1 MKRLL
6 LGVTVAAALWGAA
19 CGGGTNF
26 ATPPPPVGRYT
37 LASLKGQY
45 AYVTNGETFN
55 GSLSATPLARTGSF
69 TADGLGNITGG
80 VEDVNAAG
88 ITSLALQITGGNYTV
103 NADGRGRLTLD
114 ISSNGVTSSI
124 IFGIVLTSTN
134 DGLMIDETS
143 NSAQS
148 STGSGNFI
156 KQTPGS
162 FAISTVSGA
171 YVFDF
176 SGLDN
181 IQPPNQGPIS
191 IVGQFTASNGPITT
205 GVEDV
210 NDNGAFTTAAAVSG
224 NFAADGNHQAT
235 LTGNGRGIA
244 LINGSQYAFYIVDSS
259 RVRSL
264 SISGGMLSGD
274 AVIQNIVPPATLS
287 SSSFVF
293 IVAGSSAKGGVTRVG
308 RFTANGAS
316 LTNIVLDTNNS
327 GTFTKTGGT
336 GSGSTFSNTN
346 ITMDQANP
354 GRGTLTFTA
363 SNVGVPFTF
372 VFYLSSATSGVI
384 QDISHTSSGVATDV
398 ADGSIEAQ
406 AAGPFSASNITGT
419 YAFNWSGLSIQTSGN
434 FSIQDEEDV
443 VAQATVSNLSLA
455 GAADSFQFFDGIPV
469 TDSVV
474 SGSITPGGAGTGADG
489 QRNTLSVKL
498 TKSNSLTVSFVVY
511 VVNPQLAFFAND
523 INNQGSTRIVAGI
536 LKAQQ

>member
-1 MKRLL
+1 MKCLL
-6 LGVTVAAALWGAA
+6 LGVAAAAALWGAA
-19 CGGGTNF
+19 CGGSSSF
-26 ATPPPPVGRYT
+26 VTPPPPVGKYS
-37 LASLKGQY
+37 LASLNGQY
-45 AYVTNGETFN
+45 AYVTNGESFN

-88 ITSLALQITGGNYTV
+88 TTSLALQITGGNYTV
-103 NADGRGRLTLD
+103 SADGRGRLTLD
-114 ISSNGVTSSI
+114 VSSNGVTSSI
-124 IFGIVLTSTN
+124 NFGITLTSID

-181 IQPPNQGPIS
+181 IAPPNQGPIS

-235 LTGNGRGIA
+235 LTGNGRGLA
-244 LINGSQYAFYIVDSS
+244 LINGSQYAFYIVDGT
-259 RVRSL
+259 RIRFL
-264 SISGGMLSGD
+264 STSGGDMLTGD
-274 AVIQNIVPPATLS
+274 AVIQNNPPATLN
-287 SSSFVF
+287 SSFVF
-293 IVAGSSAKGGVTRVG
+293 IVAGTSAKGGVTRVG
-308 RFTANGAS
+308 RFTANGTS

-336 GSGSTFSNTN
+336 GSGSTFSNAS
-346 ITMDQANP
+346 ITLDAANP
-354 GRGTLTFTA
+354 GRGTFTFKD
-363 SNVGVPFTF
+363 SNLSVPFTF

-384 QDISHTSSGVATDV
+384 QDVSQTSSGVATDV

-419 YAFNWSGLSIQTSGN
+419 YALNWSGLSIQTSGN

-443 VAQATVSNLSLA
+443 VAQATVSNLSLT
-455 GAADSFQFFDGIPV
+455 GAADSFQFFDGFPV

-489 QRNTLSVKL
+489 QRNSMSVKL
-498 TKSNSLTVSFVVY
+498 TKSNSITVSFVVY

-523 INNQGSTRIVAGI
+523 VNNQGSTRIVAGI